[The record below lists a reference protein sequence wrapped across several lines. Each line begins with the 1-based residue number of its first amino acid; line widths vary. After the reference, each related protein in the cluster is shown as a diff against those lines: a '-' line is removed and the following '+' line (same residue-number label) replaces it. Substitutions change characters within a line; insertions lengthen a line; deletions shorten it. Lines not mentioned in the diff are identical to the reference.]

1 MSRQKRPNAARDM
14 YDAHLAGTPF
24 QRNNTT
30 ERTALI
36 ERMYQRLIT
45 ELACNRFKW
54 EGLPESIDVRFMEL
68 TLFHR
73 ALSVFYYD
81 KDYEK
86 FFALQGASTGFLNM
100 MNNPTAFSVVG
111 NNFTGK
117 TIGAYQPW
125 KSETDVVITDD
136 DKQKAVPIWAN
147 YLRIPDWDIMTIYS
161 SRMAQMDRTI
171 EVNSKNARRNKVV
184 IAPDNLRLSA
194 QNINREID
202 EAYDNIQINAD
213 GPLADMQF
221 VQAVDMGINVN
232 DIEKLHIV
240 RTRQWNECMGLLG
253 IENANQDKKERL
265 VADEVDANNDQTS
278 MMRFVN
284 LNARREACEII
295 NKLHNLNV
303 KVEYNT
309 QVEREAQRAAESMG
323 INSKDND
330 R

>member
-1 MSRQKRPNAARDM
+1 MARQKRPSTPRDM

-24 QRNNTT
+24 QRNPTT
-30 ERTALI
+30 DRTAII

-73 ALSVFYYD
+73 ALSVFYWD
-81 KDYEK
+81 KDYNK

-111 NNFTGK
+111 NNFVGK

-125 KSETDVVITDD
+125 KSENEDVSGE
-136 DKQKAVPIWAN
+136 DKEKAVPIWAN
-147 YLRIPDWDIMTIYS
+147 YLRIPDWDIMAIYS

-171 EVNSKNARRNKVV
+171 EVNSKNARRNKVI

-194 QNINREID
+194 QNIIREID
-202 EAYDNIQINAD
+202 EAYDNIQVNAE

-295 NKLHNLNV
+295 NKLHGLKV
-303 KVEYNT
+303 SVEYNT
-309 QVEREAQRAAESMG
+309 QVEREAQQAAEQLG
-323 INSKDND
+323 INNEDENE
-330 R
+330 